1 MGLGSYSVNMET
13 PLGTPLAY
21 AIENVRSWLDIRQ
34 IEPIDLKSQIL
45 GIPSSSKLNSRPVM
59 RFAFSN
65 AISGR
70 GQTFIHV

>member
-34 IEPIDLKSQIL
+34 IEPIDLKSQIAGHTIFL
-45 GIPSSSKLNSRPVM
+45 EVEFKTGDEVRIFERDF
-59 RFAFSN
+59 R
-65 AISGR
+65 
-70 GQTFIHV
+70 